1 MAIICSS
8 GIAGTI
14 YDGHA
19 SIVHSFYGLKTA
31 ELPWFK
37 WLRGSFEQSENA
49 NNINCL
55 IWDEASMSS
64 QRILEV
70 VNPIQIEISRGMKNC
85 GAKPFGGIQAIMVGE
100 FTQLSPVPNLMDDG
114 QFMFR
119 SPVLIALVL
128 CLLVRMPFTFVSVI
142 AIHILSEFSV

>member
-1 MAIICSS
+1 
-8 GIAGTI
+8 
-14 YDGHA
+14 
-19 SIVHSFYGLKTA
+19 
-31 ELPWFK
+31 
-37 WLRGSFEQSENA
+37 
-49 NNINCL
+49 
-55 IWDEASMSS
+55 MSS
-64 QRILEV
+64 RRILEV
-70 VNPIQIEISRGMKNC
+70 VNHIQIEIFRGMKNC

>member
-1 MAIICSS
+1 
-8 GIAGTI
+8 
-14 YDGHA
+14 
-19 SIVHSFYGLKTA
+19 
-31 ELPWFK
+31 
-37 WLRGSFEQSENA
+37 
-49 NNINCL
+49 
-55 IWDEASMSS
+55 MSS

-70 VNPIQIEISRGMKNC
+70 VNHIQIEISRGMKNC

-128 CLLVRMPFTFVSVI
+128 SLLVHRLFTFVSVI